1 MSDQIDFPVPQLPDG
16 IDTPAVVV
24 DLDIVEGNIAREAA
38 QMRERGVSLR
48 PHAKTHKNIEIGKM
62 QLAAGAGGLTVGT
75 LGEAEVMADAG
86 IRDLFIAYPLWAS
99 PVKGPRLRALH
110 EKADLT
116 VGVDSEAGA
125 RALAKAVEGSGRPL
139 RVLVEVDSGGHRTG
153 VGNPGDAG
161 RVAEA
166 ARSAGLEV
174 VGVFTHGGHG
184 YVPGDREKAA
194 GEEVAAL
201 GAAAE
206 ALRQAGIDVR
216 VISAGSTPTAAFSA
230 RGPVTE
236 ERPGTYVYGDRMQ
249 VMLGTCT
256 GAEVA
261 LFVAATVVS
270 TPRPGRIVI
279 DSGAKALTKD
289 RADWLEGH
297 GAIAAFP
304 GAVIRTLYDYHAVVE
319 VPDGVPLPAVGDV
332 LAVVPNHVCPV
343 VDLVDTFV
351 VTRGGRL
358 VGHWPVDARGRS
370 G

>member
-1 MSDQIDFPVPQLPDG
+1 VSSQVEFPVPRLPEG
-16 IDTPAVVV
+16 LDTPAVVV
-24 DLDIVEGNIAREAA
+24 DLDVVEGNIARLATE
-38 QMRERGVSLR
+38 MRERGVSLR
-48 PHAKTHKNIEIGKM
+48 PHAKTHKSIEIGKM

-99 PVKGPRLRALH
+99 DAKAPRLRALH
-110 EKADLT
+110 DKVDLI

-125 RALAKAVEGSGRPL
+125 QALAKAVDGSGRRL
-139 RVLVEVDSGGHRTG
+139 RVAVEVDSGGHRTG
-153 VGNPGDAG
+153 VGDPRDAA
-161 RVAEA
+161 RVASA
-166 ARSAGLEV
+166 ALAAGLEV

-194 GEEVAAL
+194 GEEVASL
-201 GAAAE
+201 GAAQQ
-206 ALRQAGIDVR
+206 ALREAGIDAAMV
-216 VISAGSTPTAAFSA
+216 SAGSTPTAAFSA
-230 RGPVTE
+230 RGAVTE

-249 VMLGTCT
+249 VLLGTCT

-270 TPRPGRIVI
+270 NAVPGRIVI

-297 GAIAAFP
+297 GAIPALP
-304 GAVIRTLYDYHAVVE
+304 GAVIRSLYDYHAVVE
-319 VPDGVPLPAVGDV
+319 VPDGMARPSVGEV

-343 VDLVDTFV
+343 VDLVDSFV
-351 VTRGGRL
+351 VSRGGRL